1 MPAMRSTLL
10 LLLLLS
16 PPAAIAG
23 TGANDASW
31 RAGWGLVDQ
40 AATARQVGTVD
51 AGIATVRLE
60 GGGSR
65 WQARVDNHLV
75 GPVQVALRQPAGA
88 AALPGL
94 PLQAVLAGSA
104 SVVVTRLQLQAD
116 VPRLDVLLDAVP
128 GDPAATP
135 QDVPYLLPFDAKRFQ
150 VTQAPQGR
158 FSHTDP
164 ENRDAIDFALAEGTP
179 VLAARA
185 GRVMQVQG
193 NFHDNGQDPLR
204 DRARANFI
212 RVLHE
217 DGSMAVY
224 AHLQAN
230 GVLVRSGQRVEAG
243 QRIGLSG
250 NTGYS
255 TAPHLHFVVQ
265 ANRGMQLRSVPV
277 RIVAPQGELH
287 FAREDGAATGPGA
300 P

>member
-1 MPAMRSTLL
+1 MRRTLL
-10 LLLLLS
+10 LALLLS
-16 PPAAIAG
+16 PLAAHAA
-23 TGANDASW
+23 TVPDAASSW
-31 RAGWGLVDQ
+31 RSGWGLVEQ
-40 AATARQVGTVD
+40 PKAGTPGALVD
-51 AGIATVRLE
+51 AGIATLRLE

-65 WQARVDNHLV
+65 WQARVDNHLL

-88 AALPGL
+88 TALPGL
-94 PLQAVLAGSA
+94 PLQTVVPGSA
-104 SVVVTRLQLQAD
+104 SVVVTRLQLPAEAS
-116 VPRLDVLLDAVP
+116 RLDLLLDAVP
-128 GDPAATP
+128 GDPAASP
-135 QDVPYLLPFDAKRFQ
+135 QDVPYPLPFDAKRFQ

-158 FSHTDP
+158 FSHTDA
-164 ENRDAIDFALAEGTP
+164 ENRDAIDFALPEGTP

-193 NFHDNGQDPLR
+193 NFHENGQDPLR

-212 RVLHE
+212 RILHE

-243 QRIGLSG
+243 QRIGQSG

-265 ANRGMQLRSVPV
+265 ANCGMQLCSVPV
-277 RIVAPQGELH
+277 RIVTAQGELH
-287 FAREDGAATGPGA
+287 FARDGGPGGEA
-300 P
+300 ALP

>member
-1 MPAMRSTLL
+1 MRSTLL

-16 PPAAIAG
+16 APAAIAG